1 MQRLKNSITLMG
13 PHVSEELA
21 PAEFVDQLVTRGDW
35 LLAQNFSEY
44 LCKCQ
49 HTMGEIRRKPGDCT
63 RQMIASS
70 RVIISLDGRYGLDR
84 RQSSGGWNTR

>member
-13 PHVSEELA
+13 PHVSKELA
-21 PAEFVDQLVTRGDW
+21 PAELVDQLVTNGKR

-49 HTMGEIRRKPGDCT
+49 HTMGEIRRKSGDCAC
-63 RQMIASS
+63 QMIASCC
-70 RVIISLDGRYGLDR
+70 VIISPDGRNGLDR